1 MRARVSAASL
11 RKLDKVESMLFDD
24 DGRSRGGVLLVPA
37 IIYDLD
43 AWERRAM
50 AAQQRLV
57 RETQEGIDREG
68 TVSNGAEIAEQ
79 RDPSDVTRFYKSNR
93 LLEHSRK
100 AHLLR

>member
-1 MRARVSAASL
+1 M
-11 RKLDKVESMLFDD
+11 RKLDKVESLLFDD

-37 IIYDLD
+37 IEHDLD
-43 AWERRAM
+43 SWERRAM

-68 TVSNGAEIAEQ
+68 SVPISEEVAAQ
-79 RDPSDVTRFYKSNR
+79 RDPSDVTRFYKANP